1 MNVPKIILAS
11 ASPQRLQLLSVLN
24 IAPDAIV
31 PAGIDESINDNE
43 KPNAYVLRV
52 AIAKAEKISKLYPN
66 DIVLSADTVVSKGR
80 KIFPKANN
88 ELDAKKCLKFL
99 SGGSHC
105 VFSAVVIFFNQQF
118 FHKVVKT
125 RVYFKRLSTEDIN
138 NYLQSEEWR
147 DKSGC
152 YGIQGFA
159 GSFVIKIS
167 GSYSNAVGLPLYEL
181 MSLIKGLRIR
191 K

>member
-24 IAPDAIV
+24 IVPDAIT
-31 PAGIDESINDNE
+31 PAGIDESINDSE
-43 KPNAYVLRV
+43 KPNAYVLRL
-52 AIAKAEKISKLYPN
+52 AIAKAEKISKLYPQ

-80 KIFPKANN
+80 RILPKAKN
-88 ELDAKKCLKFL
+88 ELDAKKCLKLL

-105 VFSAVVIFFNQQF
+105 VFSAVVIFFNKKF

-125 RVYFKRLSTEDIN
+125 RVYFKHLSASDIN
-138 NYLQSEEWR
+138 NYLQSGEWCE
-147 DKSGC
+147 KSGC

-159 GSFVIKIS
+159 GSFVTKIS
-167 GSYSNAVGLPLYEL
+167 GSYSNVVGLRLYEL
-181 MSLIKGLRIR
+181 ISLLKGLGIT